1 MESQLA
7 AWAQQMAELVQR
19 KAQERHQRHQTA
31 VMNQAQAE
39 HLWVTGMDQVVQTFT
54 ALVAALRQTGHFPH
68 LTITTH
74 ARSPQGTTTY
84 MRQGALLTLK
94 GVGHDQQ
101 TIECAI
107 ATTPPFR
114 PDLLAP
120 VLLVVLLSEARDRG
134 ASPQEQLRLG
144 ISVQGDVVWQLVNSA
159 LSVPAEG
166 TLEDLLTSF
175 LAACLSA
182 E

>member
-1 MESQLA
+1 MESHLA

-39 HLWVTGMDQVVQTFT
+39 RLWVRGMDQVVHTFT
-54 ALVAALRQTGHFPH
+54 ALVAALRQTGEFPH
-68 LTITTH
+68 LTLTTH

-94 GVGHDQQ
+94 GLGHDQQ

-107 ATTPPFR
+107 DTAPAFR

-120 VLLVVLLSEARDRG
+120 SLRVVLRSEGRDRS
-134 ASPQEQLRLG
+134 ASSQEQLRLG
-144 ISVQGDVVWQLVNSA
+144 VSVQGDVVWQPLNPAVH
-159 LSVPAEG
+159 VPAEG
-166 TLEDLLTSF
+166 TLEDLLTNF
-175 LAACLSA
+175 LAACLST

>member
-7 AWAQQMAELVQR
+7 AWAQQMAALVQR
-19 KAQERHQRHQTA
+19 KARERQQRHQTA
-31 VMNQAQAE
+31 MLDQAQAE
-39 HLWVTGMDQVVQTFT
+39 RLWVAGMDQVVQTFT

-68 LTITTH
+68 LTLTTH

-94 GVGHDQQ
+94 GLGHEQQ

-107 ATTPPFR
+107 DTTSPFR

-120 VLLVVLLSEARDRG
+120 LIRVVIRPEGRDRG
-134 ASPQEQLRLG
+134 TPPQEHVRLG
-144 ISVQGDVVWQLVNSA
+144 VSVHGEVVWQLVNPA

-166 TLEDLLTSF
+166 TLEDLLTSL

-182 E
+182 D

>member
-1 MESQLA
+1 METRLA
-7 AWAQQMAELVQR
+7 AWAQQMAALVQR
-19 KAQERHQRHQTA
+19 KAQERQQRHQTA

-39 HLWVTGMDQVVQTFT
+39 RLWVAGMDQVVQTFS
-54 ALVAALRQTGHFPH
+54 AVVAALQQTGHFPQ
-68 LTITTH
+68 LRLTTH

-84 MRQGALLTLK
+84 MRQGVLLTLK
-94 GVGHDQQ
+94 GVGQELQ

-107 ATTPPFR
+107 DHTPSFR

-120 VLLVVLLSEARDRG
+120 LIRVVSLPEGRDKG
-134 ASPQEQLRLG
+134 APPQEHFRLG
-144 ISVQGDVVWQLVNSA
+144 VSVHGEVVWQPLNPA

-166 TLEDLLTSF
+166 SVEDLLTSF

-182 E
+182 D

>member
-1 MESQLA
+1 MESRLA

-19 KAQERHQRHQTA
+19 KARERHQRHQTA
-31 VMNQAQAE
+31 MMTQAQAE
-39 HLWVTGMDQVVQTFT
+39 RLWVAGMDQVVRTCT
-54 ALVAALRQTGHFPH
+54 ALIAALRQTGHFPD
-68 LTITTH
+68 LTLTTH
-74 ARSPQGTTTY
+74 AQSPQGTTTY
-84 MRQGALLTLK
+84 MRQGVLLTLK
-94 GVGHDQQ
+94 GVGQDRQ

-107 ATTPPFR
+107 DHTPPFR

-120 VLLVVLLSEARDRG
+120 LIRVVSLPEGRDRG
-134 ASPQEQLRLG
+134 APPQEHLRLG
-144 ISVQGDVVWQLVNSA
+144 VSVQGEVVWQPVNPA